1 MRYPFMAFS
10 LLCPNFLHHH
20 REGLWM
26 VRNENFGGKKF
37 RSVFFWKMLKFE
49 KKITQNMIYNKN
61 GSWVKL
67 KEKGRKVS
75 IKLFFRKNSVIR
87 SWVRKWFDVKLLIL
101 FISLYFVYC
110 VSLHWTIFQLY
121 FRNNPL
127 YSFIYGKYLKQKQKS
142 YNKKL
147 SNLVWCTI
155 LNSFYFSLVC
165 ILCISALEYIPTI

>member
-1 MRYPFMAFS
+1 MAFS

-26 VRNENFGGKKF
+26 VRNENFEVF
-37 RSVFFWKMLKFE
+37 FFWKMLKFE

-87 SWVRKWFDVKLLIL
+87 S
-101 FISLYFVYC
+101 
-110 VSLHWTIFQLY
+110 
-121 FRNNPL
+121 
-127 YSFIYGKYLKQKQKS
+127 
-142 YNKKL
+142 
-147 SNLVWCTI
+147 
-155 LNSFYFSLVC
+155 
-165 ILCISALEYIPTI
+165 